1 MISIARSSVID
12 EETRHS
18 ALEFLTLLIEF
29 SPVMIRA
36 LPPNILIVPLLHILL
51 NLLLTVEEDPV
62 WSQAEDEPDE
72 NEDSAFSYAL
82 NILNRVSLAIRARVL
97 LPSLYQIIEGH
108 IHNPDWKYRHAA
120 MYCLAQVAEIVTD
133 DTQKQQICDYVLA
146 SFRDDHVRVRYAAIR
161 CLGQLATDFKPYIQ
175 EQLTLVALNAL
186 FSKLTPEEPV
196 RIRYIA
202 IAALINFVDGASKE
216 ILQPVLQEVGMCA
229 RLHR

>member
-51 NLLLTVEEDPV
+51 NLLLTVEEDPA

-82 NILNRVSLAIRARVL
+82 NLLNRVSLA
-97 LPSLYQIIEGH
+97 LYQIIEGY

-216 ILQPVLQEVGMCA
+216 ILQPVLQEVGACS